1 MDKVQSMAML
11 GLRVLV
17 LCAALTAASA
27 RDLSLK
33 LTKVSQVTSP
43 MAKCIDGTAPA
54 YYWRD
59 GVADGAK
66 SAILFLEGGG
76 WCYPSEVLQASGAN
90 CAFRA
95 KSALGSSASY
105 TPSVASMGYEG
116 GTGFTSGNPN
126 VTKWANWATAYVK
139 YGQEERGVGERERG
153 NEREAKRERQRERV
167 RERESDRES
176 VIERE

>member
-1 MDKVQSMAML
+1 M
-11 GLRVLV
+11 LRVLV
-17 LCAALTAASA
+17 LCAALNATSA

-59 GVADGAK
+59 GVADGRK

-76 WCYPSEVLQASGAN
+76 WCYPSEVLQALGAN

-95 KSALGSSASY
+95 KSALGSSTSY
-105 TPSVASMGYEG
+105 TPSIASMGYEG
-116 GTGFTSGNPN
+116 GSGFTSGNPN

-139 YGQEERGVGERERG
+139 YGQRRENGRERKRERERG
-153 NEREAKRERQRERV
+153 LNLRAVWGVWGVSGPAAKGPCV
-167 RERESDRES
+167 S
-176 VIERE
+176 VLVCEW